1 MHDLFVEPS
10 KTKAD
15 IIIPFGGRNVAA
27 VQVNIPYRDTWGGVD
42 CAVTRGWCVLWAS
55 RGCTSLLVSDGQSSV
70 WRGAVVYRRCV
81 SSLDATFRAI
91 CCPILNIYRSITRPF
106 GCMTSLSC

>member
-27 VQVNIPYRDTWGGVD
+27 VQVNIPSRVSWGGS
-42 CAVTRGWCVLWAS
+42 AVTR
-55 RGCTSLLVSDGQSSV
+55 
-70 WRGAVVYRRCV
+70 
-81 SSLDATFRAI
+81 F
-91 CCPILNIYRSITRPF
+91 
-106 GCMTSLSC
+106 

>member
-27 VQVNIPYRDTWGGVD
+27 VQVNIPSRVSGGGA
-42 CAVTRGWCVLWAS
+42 AVTRV
-55 RGCTSLLVSDGQSSV
+55 
-70 WRGAVVYRRCV
+70 
-81 SSLDATFRAI
+81 
-91 CCPILNIYRSITRPF
+91 
-106 GCMTSLSC
+106 